1 MIQTG
6 VAEKAGAILSG
17 IRVGNPL
24 MKAEGL
30 LKERACEVTIPY
42 HVQIFPAIMNHKAVA
57 DGEKR
62 KGECHS
68 VGQCSHD
75 RCVG

>member
-6 VAEKAGAILSG
+6 VAEKAGAIFRG

-30 LKERACEVTIPY
+30 LKERACEVTVRY
-42 HVQIFPAIMNHKAVA
+42 EVMFV
-57 DGEKR
+57 KR
-62 KGECHS
+62 FFQSQDKIS
-68 VGQCSHD
+68 PS
-75 RCVG
+75 